1 MSDRANELVLDL
13 TLDAPRE
20 KLFRCWTDPALL
32 KQWFVPR
39 PWTIA
44 KIEQDLRPGGV
55 SLVVMKDPDGNEYPN
70 AGVFLEIE
78 PNRKIVFTD
87 AFTSGWMPAGKPFMV
102 AEVTFEDAGAGRTRY
117 RAVARHWTEEAT
129 QEHVKMGFHEGWKAT
144 ALQLEELAKTL

>member
-13 TLDAPRE
+13 TLDAPSE